1 MKINIQI
8 VRNKKRERNYERK
21 ETILTKKEREKTTL
35 TKEAHEK
42 RKSIDALLT

>member
-21 ETILTKKEREKTTL
+21 EIILTKKKREKTTL
-35 TKEAHEK
+35 TKEIHEK
-42 RKSIDALLT
+42 RKSINALLT